1 MSLVIYGLEKF
12 IENRV
17 INNVT
22 LLGPRMKEFL
32 SRITAT
38 IGEHHP
44 MNQMPLL
51 IVEHKAA
58 GDFVAS
64 SFTFPV
70 SSNFYSR
77 LHYVPLNNY
86 YNYAIRP
93 SFFPTQ
99 IQAHTCEE
107 EFMQRGSGG
116 CKMDS

>member
-1 MSLVIYGLEKF
+1 MSLVINGLEKL
-12 IENRV
+12 IENRI

-32 SRITAT
+32 SRVAAT
-38 IGEHHP
+38 IGEHRP

-77 LHYVPLNNY
+77 LHYVPLNNTPMGNFLWKY
-86 YNYAIRP
+86 MRKGNG
-93 SFFPTQ
+93 TQ
-99 IQAHTCEE
+99 
-107 EFMQRGSGG
+107 G
-116 CKMDS
+116 K